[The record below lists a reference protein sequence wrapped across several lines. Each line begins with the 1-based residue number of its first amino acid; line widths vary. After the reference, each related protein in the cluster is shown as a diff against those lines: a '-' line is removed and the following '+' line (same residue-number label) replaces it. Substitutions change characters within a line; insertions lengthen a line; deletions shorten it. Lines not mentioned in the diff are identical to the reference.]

1 MILAGFSYDPKICN
15 FKFQNEFKMKLF
27 RGFQGIIPTQ
37 FKFYQPTQENGL
49 STMFYSRECT
59 AANEKSPSKKIVS
72 SVILSKQLLE

>member
-37 FKFYQPTQENGL
+37 FKFYQPTHENGL

-59 AANEKSPSKKIVS
+59 AADEKSPSKKS
-72 SVILSKQLLE
+72 